1 MVILLLSAEAINSQE
16 FRPVVLKHKNLGD
29 NPKKLHRTTQFMWA
43 DMNKFNGQ
51 RSRKITAVFTFL
63 EVQSTD
69 FCSS

>member
-1 MVILLLSAEAINSQE
+1 MVILLVSVESINSQE
-16 FRPVVLKHKNLGD
+16 FRTVVLNHKNLRE

-51 RSRKITAVFTFL
+51 WSRKITAVFTFL